1 MTDEWLENQWNK
13 IEVALDKYERDP
25 SWTNKTIVECM
36 MLDYEAKQKLKLQDE
51 AKQEAFSGEVSPW

>member
-1 MTDEWLENQWNK
+1 MDDESLENQWKK

-36 MLDYEAKQKLKLQDE
+36 MLDYEAKQKLAERNQY
-51 AKQEAFSGEVSPW
+51 PNC